1 MEIVFQT
8 PRPNPKKK
16 KKQTNKKEYT
26 AGVWKFHLL
35 PASWNEKI

>member
-16 KKQTNKKEYT
+16 KQTNKQERVHRGGLK
-26 AGVWKFHLL
+26 VSFV
-35 PASWNEKI
+35 AS

>member
-16 KKQTNKKEYT
+16 TNKQTNKQERVHRGGLKVSFV
-26 AGVWKFHLL
+26 A
-35 PASWNEKI
+35 I

>member
-16 KKQTNKKEYT
+16 QTNKQTNKQERVHRGGLKVSFV
-26 AGVWKFHLL
+26 A
-35 PASWNEKI
+35 N